1 MITQCAHVERNKT
14 FIWVNKNN
22 NLKSHFRNF
31 WKCNLNREAE
41 MFTPRGPVAGS
52 FQHTLWPRERAL
64 EVATLVSRAFA
75 FVFSWYKVIIAL
87 SLYFSS
93 WALQHTVH
101 ISIIAAKIV
110 SLEFFSE
117 LQYFGPDL
125 RLARTKTAIPIRS
138 VQNADCRLQTGYK
151 LQTRY
156 KCRLQTGYKMQTQNL
171 YYFFVWYVITCH
183 PTSYRASH
191 NRFSVIIFDDYLYH
205 CRIFLALFLIT
216 TVLKPSYSLLTLRA
230 SWLVWCLY
238 RFYQRNKS
246 RCICK

>member
-1 MITQCAHVERNKT
+1 M
-14 FIWVNKNN
+14 
-22 NLKSHFRNF
+22 L
-31 WKCNLNREAE
+31 
-41 MFTPRGPVAGS
+41 TPRGPVAGS

-110 SLEFFSE
+110 SLEFFFE

-138 VQNADCRLQTGYK
+138 VQNADCRPGTTCRLGT
-151 LQTRY
+151 
-156 KCRLQTGYKMQTQNL
+156 KCRLQTGYKMQTKNVPF
-171 YYFFVWYVITCH
+171 FFVWYVITCH
-183 PTSYRASH
+183 FTTYQTSR
-191 NRFSVIIFDDYLYH
+191 NRFSAIIFHDYL
-205 CRIFLALFLIT
+205 
-216 TVLKPSYSLLTLRA
+216 
-230 SWLVWCLY
+230 
-238 RFYQRNKS
+238 
-246 RCICK
+246 

>member
-52 FQHTLWPRERAL
+52 FQHTLWPLERVL
-64 EVATLVSRAFA
+64 EVALLVSCAFA
-75 FVFSWYKVIIAL
+75 SVFSWYKVIITL
-87 SLYFSS
+87 LLYFTS

-110 SLEFFSE
+110 SLEFFFE

-151 LQTRY
+151 MQTR
-156 KCRLQTGYKMQTQNL
+156 LKMQTADWVQNADWEFIL
-171 YYFFVWYVITCH
+171 FFRLIRDNMSSCNL
-183 PTSYRASH
+183 P
-191 NRFSVIIFDDYLYH
+191 SVTQL
-205 CRIFLALFLIT
+205 LFRDCL
-216 TVLKPSYSLLTLRA
+216 
-230 SWLVWCLY
+230 SWLFALLWKIPCPFLDH
-238 RFYQRNKS
+238 S
-246 RCICK
+246 RS

>member
-52 FQHTLWPRERAL
+52 FQHTLWPLERVL
-64 EVATLVSRAFA
+64 EVALLVSCAFA
-75 FVFSWYKVIIAL
+75 SVFSWYKVIITL
-87 SLYFSS
+87 LLYFTS

-110 SLEFFSE
+110 SLEFFFE
-117 LQYFGPDL
+117 LQYFGPEL

-138 VQNADCRLQTGYK
+138 VQNADCRQGT
-151 LQTRY
+151 
-156 KCRLQTGYKMQTQNL
+156 KCRLGTNADWEFIL
-171 YYFFVWYVITCH
+171 FFRLISDNMSSLFHDHLSRLFALFWNI
-183 PTSYRASH
+183 PWPFLDH
-191 NRFSVIIFDDYLYH
+191 NRS
-205 CRIFLALFLIT
+205 
-216 TVLKPSYSLLTLRA
+216 
-230 SWLVWCLY
+230 
-238 RFYQRNKS
+238 
-246 RCICK
+246 

>member
-1 MITQCAHVERNKT
+1 
-14 FIWVNKNN
+14 
-22 NLKSHFRNF
+22 
-31 WKCNLNREAE
+31 

-75 FVFSWYKVIIAL
+75 FVFSRYKVIIAL

-110 SLEFFSE
+110 SLEFFFE

-138 VQNADCRLQTGYK
+138 LKNADCW
-151 LQTRY
+151 
-156 KCRLQTGYKMQTQNL
+156 LQTGYKMQTENL
-171 YYFFVWYVITCH
+171 YCFFVWYGITCH
-183 PTSYRASH
+183 LIIYRSSR
-191 NRFSVIIFDDYLYH
+191 NPFSAIIFHYYLHY
-205 CRIFLALFLIT
+205 CWIFLGRLLIT
-216 TVLKPSYSLLTLRA
+216 DVNIISSLRIVE
-230 SWLVWCLY
+230 SV
-238 RFYQRNKS
+238 
-246 RCICK
+246 

>member
-1 MITQCAHVERNKT
+1 M
-14 FIWVNKNN
+14 
-22 NLKSHFRNF
+22 L
-31 WKCNLNREAE
+31 
-41 MFTPRGPVAGS
+41 TPRGPVAGS

-110 SLEFFSE
+110 SLEFFFE

-138 VQNADCRLQTGYK
+138 VQNADCRPGTICRLGT
-151 LQTRY
+151 
-156 KCRLQTGYKMQTQNL
+156 KCRLQTGYKMQTKNVPFFFCLIRDNMSFYNL
-171 YYFFVWYVITCH
+171 PNVTQSLFRDHLSRLFA
-183 PTSYRASH
+183 R
-191 NRFSVIIFDDYLYH
+191 
-205 CRIFLALFLIT
+205 FLIT
-216 TVLKPSYSLLTLRA
+216 IVLNIISSFHIVFFPCTR
-230 SWLVWCLY
+230 VG
-238 RFYQRNKS
+238 R
-246 RCICK
+246 